1 MNSQN
6 VKRGLFVKFW
16 LQVFIYKYLNLN
28 ELDFYLSW
36 YKNYFQI
43 TFRYIYISEHWL
55 SIRKSVTMGSSA
67 ELNLF
72 APDDHDDY
80 DITNGDERSHNMKL
94 NLKVWNLSSSKFT
107 EINIKH
113 L

>member
-1 MNSQN
+1 M
-6 VKRGLFVKFW
+6 
-16 LQVFIYKYLNLN
+16 
-28 ELDFYLSW
+28 E
-36 YKNYFQI
+36 
-43 TFRYIYISEHWL
+43 
-55 SIRKSVTMGSSA
+55 SSA

-94 NLKVWNLSSSKFT
+94 NLKVWNLSSSKFAKV
-107 EINIKH
+107 NMKH